1 MTPLGLQMPNEA
13 VKKPISASPDQ
24 ASPIQRIESQAR
36 RVHAQS
42 VPQFRS
48 LLIDLLPQPGFG
60 KLFNVVHH
68 AIQAPLRVDLL
79 APPVIQTDQAL
90 VVTDVGKHRL
100 DRSKALAV
108 ELPAFG

>member
-1 MTPLGLQMPNEA
+1 MCKVCRNFGPCCACKRPFGRHGA
-13 VKKPISASPDQ
+13 
-24 ASPIQRIESQAR
+24 
-36 RVHAQS
+36 
-42 VPQFRS
+42 

-60 KLFNVVHH
+60 QLLNVMHH
-68 AIQAPLRVDLL
+68 AVQAPPRVDLL

-108 ELPAFG
+108 ELFALG